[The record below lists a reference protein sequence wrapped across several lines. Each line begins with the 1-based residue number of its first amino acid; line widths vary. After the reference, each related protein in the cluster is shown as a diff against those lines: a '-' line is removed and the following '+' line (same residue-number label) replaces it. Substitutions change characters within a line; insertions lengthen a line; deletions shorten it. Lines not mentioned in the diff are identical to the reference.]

1 VRRGLLALAVFLGLA
16 APAAAA
22 SPPLATPEATLR
34 AALQCT
40 PGLAGGGPEPV
51 LLVPGT
57 TLTPRENFS
66 WSYQRALD
74 AQGRPYCTVELPNHA
89 MSDIQVSAEYVVYA
103 LRTMHATTGGRIA
116 YLGFSQGGMI
126 GRWALKYWPETR
138 AMVDDYVGLDPSN
151 HGTLDAYPVC
161 AAGCAPSIWQ
171 QQTGSH
177 FLRALNT
184 GPETF
189 AGIDYTVAYSRT
201 DEVVTPN
208 LDARGSSSLRSGD
221 GAIANVAVQEICPLD
236 LSEHLAMGTYD
247 PVGYALF
254 LDAITHPGP
263 ASKARISRAV
273 CARLFLP
280 GVQPSTFATN
290 FANVGLTA
298 GQQILTYPHASREPA
313 LAPYAAT

>member
-1 VRRGLLALAVFLGLA
+1 MVRRAFLLLVAVLGLA
-16 APAAAA
+16 TPAAAA
-22 SPPLATPEATLR
+22 SPPLTTPDATLR
-34 AALQCT
+34 AALSCT
-40 PGLAGGGPEPV
+40 PGVAAGGLEPV

-57 TLTPRENFS
+57 TLTPRENYS
-66 WSYQRALD
+66 WSYERALD
-74 AQGRPYCTVELPNHA
+74 AQGRPWCALTLPNHA
-89 MSDIQVSAEYVVYA
+89 MSDIQVSAEYVVAA
-103 LRTMHATTGGRIA
+103 LRTMHDTTGARVA

-138 AMVDDYVGLDPSN
+138 TMIDDYVALDPSN

-161 AAGCAPSIWQ
+161 ALGCAPSIWQ
-171 QQTGSH
+171 QQTGSR

-189 AGIDYTVAYSRT
+189 AGVDYTVAYSRT

-208 LDARGSSSLRSGD
+208 LDPHGSSALRDGD

-247 PVGYALF
+247 AVGYALF
-254 LDAITHPGP
+254 MDALTHAGP
-263 ASKARISRAV
+263 ASKARIDRAV
-273 CARLFLP
+273 CAQPYLP
-280 GVQPSTFATN
+280 GVEASTFPTN

-298 GQQILTYPHASREPA
+298 GQQVLTYPHVAREPA
-313 LAPYAAT
+313 LAPYA

>member
-1 VRRGLLALAVFLGLA
+1 
-16 APAAAA
+16 
-22 SPPLATPEATLR
+22 
-34 AALQCT
+34 
-40 PGLAGGGPEPV
+40 
-51 LLVPGT
+51 
-57 TLTPRENFS
+57 
-66 WSYQRALD
+66 
-74 AQGRPYCTVELPNHA
+74 
-89 MSDIQVSAEYVVYA
+89 
-103 LRTMHATTGGRIA
+103 
-116 YLGFSQGGMI
+116 MI

-138 AMVDDYVGLDPSN
+138 AMIDDYVALDPSN

-171 QQTGSH
+171 QQTGSR

-208 LDARGSSSLRSGD
+208 LDAHGSSALRGGD

-254 LDAITHPGP
+254 SDALTHPGP
-263 ASKARISRAV
+263 ASKARISRSV

-280 GVQPSTFATN
+280 GVQSSTFATN

-298 GQQILTYPHASREPA
+298 GQQILTYPHVSREPA
-313 LAPYAAT
+313 VAPYAAT